1 MNSKKTLL
9 TLAEKTL
16 TKVAQNVSSSAC
28 YWGLYQPEEPECLKE
43 DQDEE

>member
-9 TLAEKTL
+9 ALAEKTL

-28 YWGLYQPEEPECLKE
+28 YWGMYQPEEPECLKE